1 MTTVSATSSAL
12 TAAATTSQS
21 AAKETE
27 DRFLTML
34 ITQLKNQDPLN
45 PMENAEITSQM
56 AQLSTVQGIT
66 DLNNTLMAL
75 SGQMD
80 MTQSMQAAA
89 LVGKEVLVP
98 GDKIALGNG
107 VATTFGVDVVSPA
120 ANVKV
125 TIVDGAGQP
134 VRTLDLGMQEI
145 GVASLQ
151 WDGLNDSGTA
161 VPDGAYYATVAA
173 VDAEGVAVTAGTVT
187 SGVVKGVSYAASGL
201 QLDLGLAGN
210 VGLYDIRKV
219 L

>member
-1 MTTVSATSSAL
+1 MTTVSATSPVLNA
-12 TAAATTSQS
+12 AAATSQS
-21 AAKETE
+21 VAKETE

-45 PMENAEITSQM
+45 PMENAEITSQL

-134 VRTLDLGMQEI
+134 VRTIDLGAQEV

-151 WDGLNDSGTA
+151 WDGMNDGGTA
-161 VPDGAYYATVAA
+161 APDGAYYATVAA
-173 VDAEGVAVTAGTVT
+173 VDADGVAVTAGTVS